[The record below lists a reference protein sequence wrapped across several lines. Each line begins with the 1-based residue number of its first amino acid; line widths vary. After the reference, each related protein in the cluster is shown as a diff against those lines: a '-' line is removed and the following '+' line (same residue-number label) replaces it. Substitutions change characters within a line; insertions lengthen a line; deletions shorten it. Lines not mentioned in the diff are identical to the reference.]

1 MFLFSKKLIW
11 GKSLHFSNCFS
22 PKTARDGREQIYTHT
37 HHRKVHEIGTT
48 QNSQRDSRKL
58 TLCLSLRLSF
68 FRNRL
73 LQEAFNNNQQTSFF
87 PKSGGRLFIRYKKF
101 VKCINT
107 HARTQTDNM
116 SETRKEQDDDDMERV
131 AAFGS
136 SGSQRDGKPDEV

>member
-1 MFLFSKKLIW
+1 MFLFSM
-11 GKSLHFSNCFS
+11 GKISSFFQLFLSNE
-22 PKTARDGREQIYTHT
+22 TARDGGEQIHTHT
-37 HHRKVHEIGTT
+37 HTHIIVKFTRLERHRTVREIRV
-48 QNSQRDSRKL
+48 NS
-58 TLCLSLRLSF
+58 LSVSLSVSLSF
-68 FRNRL
+68 ETGFFKKRL
-73 LQEAFNNNQQTSFF
+73 TNQQTSFF

>member
-1 MFLFSKKLIW
+1 MFLFSM
-11 GKSLHFSNCFS
+11 GKISSFFQLFLSNE
-22 PKTARDGREQIYTHT
+22 TARDGGEQIHTHT
-37 HHRKVHEIGTT
+37 HTHIIVKFTRLERRNSRREIRV
-48 QNSQRDSRKL
+48 NSLSV
-58 TLCLSLRLSF
+58 SLRLSF